1 MTTAT
6 FSNTS
11 SVPTRLEGPVFG
23 ALRGARLLAEFLWG
37 VANIEVAGARHG
49 EAAAKAEFAKA
60 VGKLARTLGV
70 EIIVDGEID
79 PHADEIRVANHTSY
93 LDIFVLGSL
102 GTGRF
107 LSRHDVGDWPLVGR
121 VAKTIGTLFVD
132 RDSTESRA
140 EALGALGRAARNGAL
155 LVFPEGK
162 TYKKPGAF
170 KLGAFVVARAAKR
183 PVRPIAMHWS
193 DVEAAAWVDD
203 MTLPPHLF
211 ARLSGGVIRVR
222 VQPLA
227 TLDPAGRPAAQ
238 VAREARTAILAALAS
253 NG

>member
-6 FSNTS
+6 FSAAEPL
-11 SVPTRLEGPVFG
+11 PTRIEGPVFG
-23 ALRGARLLAEFLWG
+23 ALRFVRLTSEFLWG
-37 VANIEVAGARHG
+37 VANIEVAGRRHG
-49 EAAAKAEFAKA
+49 ELAAKKEFALA
-60 VGKLARTLGV
+60 VGRLARTLGV
-70 EIIVDGEID
+70 EIIVDGELD
-79 PHADEIRVANHTSY
+79 PDADEIRVANHTSY

-102 GTGRF
+102 RTGRF

-121 VAKTIGTLFVD
+121 VAKNIGTLFVD
-132 RDSTESRA
+132 RDSKESRA
-140 EALGALGRAARNGAL
+140 DALGALGKAARHGAL

-183 PVRPIAMHWS
+183 PVRPIALHWS
-193 DVEAAAWVDD
+193 DVDAAAWIDD

-211 ARLSGGVIRVR
+211 QRLSGGFIRVR

-238 VAREARTAILAALAS
+238 VAREARTAILAALAA
-253 NG
+253 G